1 MSSSLPFTVQDDI
14 LQKEKYAASQQQK
27 NNRNCNSRRIRLWSL
42 VVIVSLFTLGLVSY
56 FGKNYTSS
64 GGDDSDLLI
73 IGDDVIQTE
82 NTAVAAAAPV
92 AGNHVKEPQTL
103 KEEIT
108 KLIKD
113 NQLIVFSKTYCP
125 FSKKAKR
132 ILGLYNLK
140 NELQVVEVDLR
151 EDGYD
156 VKMILKQISGRD
168 TFPNTFL
175 NGQTLGGSDDLE
187 RLHETG
193 QLQALLNENQLLL

>member
-56 FGKNYTSS
+56 FGKNYKSR
-64 GGDDSDLLI
+64 GEESDLLI

-82 NTAVAAAAPV
+82 NTAAAAAVVNANHTPV
-92 AGNHVKEPQTL
+92 EEEKRPQTL

-108 KLIKD
+108 KLIED

-125 FSKKAKR
+125 
-132 ILGLYNLK
+132 
-140 NELQVVEVDLR
+140 
-151 EDGYD
+151 
-156 VKMILKQISGRD
+156 
-168 TFPNTFL
+168 
-175 NGQTLGGSDDLE
+175 
-187 RLHETG
+187 
-193 QLQALLNENQLLL
+193 